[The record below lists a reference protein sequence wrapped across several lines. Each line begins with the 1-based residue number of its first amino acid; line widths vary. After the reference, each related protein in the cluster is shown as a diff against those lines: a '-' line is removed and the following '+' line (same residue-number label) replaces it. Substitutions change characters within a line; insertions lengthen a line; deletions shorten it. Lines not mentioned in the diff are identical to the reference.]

1 MNEHVQHSEQAGA
14 PRAFFRPK
22 PDGNTDP
29 AGEAGWYLERE
40 RERRGLSLQVVSQ
53 AIGVHPHHLRAIEL
67 GQLENLPERALA
79 LRMIGDYAKYLG
91 FDPQP
96 LVDHFAN
103 CMPQERETR
112 AFSSASIVAF
122 PLLER
127 LRAMSRTPG
136 GMTASVLAAV
146 LLFGGLAWAVWPS
159 GGDGQQAP
167 VVAAAQKDDAASAGD
182 AAEGKRLVASTTS
195 MKEEPLRDDAPAE
208 DAASAAART
217 AAGASDPIGALIA
230 STLGEDAAADAATR
244 NERQPPVVRKA
255 EPARQEAARNA
266 VPQPRL
272 HENALAPGKEVPES
286 GLALRAVEQ
295 IFLRLEDDSGRTWFA
310 GFLNPGEV
318 LVLPQSV
325 RLRLTAG
332 DVHRLEWFANGR
344 NMGRLAQ
351 RDADFLS
358 EPLDRF
364 YQQVGLAP
372 HAARQGG

>member
-67 GQLENLPERALA
+67 GMLENLPERALA
-79 LRMIGDYAKYLG
+79 LRMIGEYAKYLG

-96 LVDHFAN
+96 LVAHFEN
-103 CMPQERETR
+103 CMPKERKAR

-127 LRAMSRTPG
+127 LRAMTRTPG
-136 GMTASVLAAV
+136 GVTASVLAAV

-159 GGDGQQAP
+159 GEAGPQAP
-167 VVAAAQKDDAASAGD
+167 VVAAAGKEDAATAGD
-182 AAEGKRLVASTTS
+182 AAEGKRLVASS
-195 MKEEPLRDDAPAE
+195 ARVQEEPLEDDKPAG
-208 DAASAAART
+208 DAASAVAKT
-217 AAGASDPIGALIA
+217 AAQASDPIGALIA
-230 STLGEDAAADAATR
+230 STLGDDAAPKS
-244 NERQPPVVRKA
+244 EQS
-255 EPARQEAARNA
+255 PAPAKEAEAAPQA
-266 VPQPRL
+266 VEPGPRL
-272 HENALAPGKEVPES
+272 HENAITPGKDVPES

-295 IFLRLEDDSGRTWFA
+295 IFLRLEDDSGKTWFA

-318 LVLPQSV
+318 LALPQDV

-364 YQQVGLAP
+364 YQQAKLSP
-372 HAARQGG
+372 RQAQHGG

>member
-1 MNEHVQHSEQAGA
+1 MNEHVHHSEQTRA

-22 PDGNTDP
+22 PDGKTDP

-67 GQLENLPERALA
+67 GMLENLPERSLA

-96 LVDHFAN
+96 LVAHFES
-103 CMPQERETR
+103 CMPKEKAGR

-127 LRAMSRTPG
+127 LREMTRTPG
-136 GMTASVLAAV
+136 GVTVSVLAAV
-146 LLFGGLAWAVWPS
+146 LLFGGLAWTVWPGS
-159 GGDGQQAP
+159 DTAQKAP
-167 VVAAAQKDDAASAGD
+167 VVATAEKGDSAVARNATDGR
-182 AAEGKRLVASTTS
+182 KLVASTAS
-195 MKEEPLRDDAPAE
+195 VKEEPLKDDVPAE
-208 DAASAAART
+208 DPASAVAKT
-217 AAGASDPIGALIA
+217 AAKASDPIGALIA
-230 STLGEDAAADAATR
+230 STMKEESTAKDQQAVASVAEQAMDDA
-244 NERQPPVVRKA
+244 EKA
-255 EPARQEAARNA
+255 EPQQVTE
-266 VPQPRL
+266 PEPRL
-272 HENALAPGKEVPES
+272 HENAIRTLKAVPAN

-295 IFLRLEDDSGRTWFA
+295 IFLRLEDDSGKTWFA

-318 LVLPQSV
+318 LALPQEV

-332 DVHRLEWFANGR
+332 DVNRLEWFANGQK
-344 NMGRLAQ
+344 MGRLA
-351 RDADFLS
+351 RDGKDFLS

-364 YQQVGLAP
+364 YQQAGLVP
-372 HAARQGG
+372 RQAQRGG

>member
-1 MNEHVQHSEQAGA
+1 MNEHVQHPDQAGA

-67 GQLENLPERALA
+67 GMLENLPERSLA

-96 LVDHFAN
+96 LVAHFES
-103 CMPQERETR
+103 CMPKERAGR

-127 LRAMSRTPG
+127 LREMTRTPG
-136 GMTASVLAAV
+136 GVTASVLVAV

-159 GGDGQQAP
+159 GEAGPKGP
-167 VVAAAQKDDAASAGD
+167 VVASTEKGD
-182 AAEGKRLVASTTS
+182 AAVARNATDNRKLVASTAS
-195 MKEEPLRDDAPAE
+195 VKEEPLKDDVPAE
-208 DAASAAART
+208 DPASAVAKT
-217 AAGASDPIGALIA
+217 AAKASDPIGALIA
-230 STLGEDAAADAATR
+230 STMEEESATPGRAVVASVTEQPLDDA
-244 NERQPPVVRKA
+244 ERTEPRQVA
-255 EPARQEAARNA
+255 EPG
-266 VPQPRL
+266 PRL
-272 HENALAPGKEVPES
+272 HENAIRTVKAVPAN

-295 IFLRLEDDSGRTWFA
+295 IFLRLEDDSGKTWFA

-318 LVLPQSV
+318 LALPQEV

-332 DVHRLEWFANGR
+332 DVHRLEWFANGQK
-344 NMGRLAQ
+344 MGRLA
-351 RDADFLS
+351 RDGKDFLS

-364 YQQVGLAP
+364 YQQAGLAP
-372 HAARQGG
+372 RQARRGG